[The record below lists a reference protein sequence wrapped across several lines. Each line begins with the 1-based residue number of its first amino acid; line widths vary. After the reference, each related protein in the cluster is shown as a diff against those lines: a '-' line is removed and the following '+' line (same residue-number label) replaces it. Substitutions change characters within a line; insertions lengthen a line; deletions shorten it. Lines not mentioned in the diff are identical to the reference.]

1 MQESIFISIIIKFF
15 KQFISYKGGHNQ
27 KFPNENFH
35 SFQFFKYHTFNYHTS
50 GNFPKLFYGN
60 DRHTKVIVRIT
71 KYLKENGYI
80 TSFASDLCQKDN
92 TRTLHNLTADEL
104 YDHQFVM
111 CEPNVINFNSVVK
124 RCLYGQIN
132 SFNKLSL
139 YF

>member
-1 MQESIFISIIIKFF
+1 M
-15 KQFISYKGGHNQ
+15 
-27 KFPNENFH
+27 
-35 SFQFFKYHTFNYHTS
+35 
-50 GNFPKLFYGN
+50 
-60 DRHTKVIVRIT
+60 
-71 KYLKENGYI
+71 KENGYI

-139 YF
+139 YL